1 MIRRYVG
8 KATGARRRS
17 KRRGFYPWPFWS
29 LPTLFIATG
38 AMTALLVVVLIVN
51 PGSDIPSEAK
61 GTQPSAG
68 VTPTTTT
75 HPPVSKPAGSSSA
88 PAVEHKTKPIQSVPS
103 ESATSPKATPSPS
116 PSHSSPK
123 PKPTHSTT
131 PPPPPDPEIYTFVV
145 RDELKTVCD
154 KHAGEDNV
162 LGTGTRYW
170 SLVNDNNPDHALAY
184 HEATTIPSW
193 HVDCSVIPLL
203 DTIVV
208 P

>member
-116 PSHSSPK
+116 HSSPR

-131 PPPPPDPEIYTFVV
+131 PPPPNPKVYSFVV
-145 RDELKTVCD
+145 RDEERDICALHDLPWV
-154 KHAGEDNV
+154 GI
-162 LGTGTRYW
+162 GTGTTYW
-170 SLVNDNNPDHALAY
+170 SYKDNKVPTDSFAHMRGPIQDWTVHCDL
-184 HEATTIPSW
+184 P
-193 HVDCSVIPLL
+193 VDP
-203 DTIVV
+203 
-208 P
+208 PA

>member
-29 LPTLFIATG
+29 LPTLFVATG

-88 PAVEHKTKPIQSVPS
+88 PAVEHKTKPVKSVPS

-116 PSHSSPK
+116 HRSPR
-123 PKPTHSTT
+123 PKPTHST
-131 PPPPPDPEIYTFVV
+131 PPPPDPEIYTFVV
-145 RDELKTVCD
+145 RDELKTICSD
-154 KHAGEDNV
+154 PDNKGRADV
-162 LGTGTRYW
+162 LGTETRYW
-170 SLVNDNNPDHALAY
+170 SLVNDNNPDHALEY
-184 HEATTIPSW
+184 HETTPIPSW

-203 DTIVV
+203 DTVVV